1 MLKTVLIVENSVEN
15 VKNCAK
21 LQCVIQF
28 SGFPPPQMGKTW
40 LFPYFFGKNRGK
52 SFQQAVENCVENF
65 TDCKTG
71 GQ

>member
-1 MLKTVLIVENSVEN
+1 MEN

-21 LQCVIQF
+21 LHFVIQIF
-28 SGFPPPQMGKTW
+28 GFQPAEMGKTR

-65 TDCKTG
+65 TECKTV
-71 GQ
+71 